1 MTDDTPT
8 ERFDPN
14 AADPNAPDP
23 KAPASN
29 AGGTPID
36 DVGDAPTRRLD
47 QAGGD
52 APTEPFAP
60 TGGSVG
66 DQTPTERFSGPAGN
80 DAPTERFAAAPPL
93 SEPEPLAPAPGPRA
107 PQPVLA
113 PPTATKS
120 RGPMIAFIVIVAVLV
135 IAMAALL
142 YDLAT
147 RDPETAPAPVASPDA
162 SEVPTPTPTPSE
174 TEPEASAEPTPEPT
188 PSEEPTDDP
197 GAAFTTFSP
206 ESGTPV
212 SCPDET
218 SSIPL
223 TFEWTSTGADAA
235 WIGVGTEDAKAQP
248 FAQVDPSGVFTGIS
262 YQCANPSEIYTVTLD
277 DGAGTLT
284 HATVTLE
291 RALG

>member
-1 MTDDTPT
+1 MSDDTPT

-14 AADPNAPDP
+14 APDP
-23 KAPASN
+23 TTPASDSEG
-29 AGGTPID
+29 APTES
-36 DVGDAPTRRLD
+36 GDAPTRRFD

-52 APTEPFAP
+52 APTEPFTAS
-60 TGGSVG
+60 GGPSG
-66 DQTPTERFSGPAGN
+66 DETPTERFAGPSGRSE
-80 DAPTERFAAAPPL
+80 TPPL
-93 SEPEPLAPAPGPRA
+93 PPTRA
-107 PQPVLA
+107 SQWPPPVLA
-113 PPTATKS
+113 EPTTTAS
-120 RGPMIAFIVIVAVLV
+120 RGPMVAFIVIVAVLLL
-135 IAMAALL
+135 ALTLLL
-142 YDLAT
+142 YNLAT
-147 RDPETAPAPVASPDA
+147 RGPETVPAPAASPEA

-174 TEPEASAEPTPEPT
+174 PQSEPSPEPT
-188 PSEEPTDDP
+188 PSAEPVDDQ

-212 SCPDET
+212 SCPDDT

-223 TFEWTSTGADAA
+223 MFEWTSTSAEAA
-235 WIGVGTEDAKAQP
+235 WIGVGTTDAKAEP
-248 FAQVDPSGVFTGIS
+248 FAEVDTSGVFTDIS